1 MWKSPV
7 TFSSWLQELQIMD
20 VQEFMMFEALIL
32 KNPYAGLPII
42 GNKDKARAKRYSD
55 VHFQSM
61 CFRVP
66 TVVSTRL
73 NNADYVL

>member
-1 MWKSPV
+1 
-7 TFSSWLQELQIMD
+7 MD
-20 VQEFMMFEALIL
+20 VQDFMMFEVLIL
-32 KNPYAGLPII
+32 KNPYVGLPII
-42 GNKDKARAKRYSD
+42 GNKDKARAKRYSE

-73 NNADYVL
+73 NYVDYVL